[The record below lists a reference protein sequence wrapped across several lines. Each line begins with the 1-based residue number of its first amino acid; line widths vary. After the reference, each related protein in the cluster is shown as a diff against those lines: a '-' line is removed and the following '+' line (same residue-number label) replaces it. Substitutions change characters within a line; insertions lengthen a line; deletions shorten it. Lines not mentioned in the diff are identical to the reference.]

1 MELVE
6 GTLPTLSR
14 EGFIVNPKAIMV
26 KCFEHFLVS
35 DQSQST
41 TFMGEVV
48 SLKYLIA
55 SHKDTYELKN
65 GITDALNKLYSRY
78 FATVVVSVEVDDS
91 ETSSV
96 TKYTIDITC
105 YDKTGASYSLSKEIS
120 ESANQLLDFD
130 SLITD
135 LRKIKEI

>member
-1 MELVE
+1 MELIQ

-14 EGFIVNPKAIMV
+14 EGFLTNPKSILV

-41 TFMGEVV
+41 IFSGDVV

-55 SHKDTYELKN
+55 KHKDTYELKTA
-65 GITDALNKLYSRY
+65 IVTALNKIYSRY
-78 FATVVVSVEVDDS
+78 FTTVNVVVDVEESDS
-91 ETSSV
+91 SSI

-105 YDKTGASYSLSKEIS
+105 YDSKGSSYSLSKEIS
-120 ESANQLLDFD
+120 ESANQLLNFD

-135 LRKIKEI
+135 LRKMKEV